1 MTHIGGLRV
10 PRKRVFLLFVVHR
23 CIERRLDANGRGD
36 EMPDLSKVGERTK
49 LKPKANRAPHWQ
61 RVRFG
66 VFVGYRPAANGGAG
80 TWAARAYDADA
91 RKYCIKALGD
101 YGHLTGNEQF
111 AAAKKDTELFADK
124 VETGAL
130 RYAGTVGNESAPIAK
145 METVADACRAYLA
158 EKTDPNGIAAGVF
171 RRHTFDDPIASV
183 KLDKLR
189 RHHLKAWRRRLEDA
203 PALVSRNKGGLTRTK
218 QRAASTVNRDMVPL
232 RAALAAVL
240 PPGAPGTDAA
250 WQEALKPVKGANGH
264 RTLYLD
270 RGERKSLLDSTSA
283 EFAPF
288 LRTLCLLPLR
298 PGTLASRT
306 AGDFDKRTRT
316 LVIGREAK
324 TGKARKITVP
334 QAVADFLA
342 GHVKSKLPAAPL
354 LGRSDGRAWNKDAW
368 KGPIKEGVEAAGL
381 PSGTCAYTMRHSV
394 ITDLVTGGLPILTVA
409 QISGT
414 SVAMVEKHYGHLV
427 GNGAEEALARLAL

>member
-1 MTHIGGLRV
+1 M
-10 PRKRVFLLFVVHR
+10 
-23 CIERRLDANGRGD
+23 A
-36 EMPDLSKVGERTK
+36 DLSKVGERMK
-49 LKPKANRAPHWQ
+49 LKPKTNRAPHWQ
-61 RVRFG
+61 RIRFG
-66 VFVGYRPAANGGAG
+66 VYVGYRPAANGGAG
-80 TWAARAYDADA
+80 GWVGRAYDADA

-101 YGHLTGNEQF
+101 YGQLAGNEQF
-111 AAAKKDTELFADK
+111 AAAKKDAEVFADK

-130 RYAGTVGNESAPIAK
+130 RYAGTVANESAPAAK
-145 METVADACRAYLA
+145 METVADACRAYLTERA
-158 EKTDPNGIAAGVF
+158 DANGIAAGVF
-171 RRHTFDDPIASV
+171 RRHLFNDPIASV

-189 RHHLKAWRRRLEDA
+189 RHHLKAWRKRLEDA
-203 PALVSRNKGGLTRTK
+203 PALLSRNKGGVTRTK

-232 RAALAAVL
+232 RASLAAVL

-250 WQEALKPVKGANGH
+250 WQEALKPAKGANGH

-270 RGERKSLLDSTSA
+270 REERKRLLDKAST

-288 LRTLCLLPLR
+288 LRALCLLPLR

-334 QAVADFLA
+334 QAVADFLLEQA
-342 GHVKSKLPAAPL
+342 KGKLPDAPL
-354 LGRSDGRAWNKDAW
+354 LRQVNGRAWNKDAW
-368 KGPIKEGVEAAGL
+368 KGPVKEAVKAAGL

-414 SVAMVEKHYGHLV
+414 SVTMIEKHYGHLV
-427 GNGAEEALARLAL
+427 GNGAEEALAKLAL

>member
-1 MTHIGGLRV
+1 MHFGGQITIENHA
-10 PRKRVFLLFVVHR
+10 FLLSVVPH
-23 CIERRLDANGRGD
+23 CIERTLDAVRY
-36 EMPDLSKVGERTK
+36 EVLMADLSKVGERTR
-49 LKPKANRAPHWQ
+49 LKPKPNRAPHWQ
-61 RVRFG
+61 RVRAG
-66 VFVGYRPAANGGAG
+66 VYVGFRPAANGGAG
-80 TWAARAYDADA
+80 TWAARAYDPDA

-101 YGHLTGNEQF
+101 YGQLAGNDQF
-111 AAAKKDTELFADK
+111 AAAKKDAEFFAEK

-130 RYAGTVGNESAPIAK
+130 RYAGALTDESAPILK
-145 METVADACRAYLA
+145 METVADACRAYLVGKA
-158 EKTDPNGIAAGVF
+158 DPNGIAAGVF
-171 RRHTFDDPIASV
+171 RRHIFDDPIASV

-189 RHHLKAWRRRLEDA
+189 RHHLKAWRKRLEDA
-203 PALVSRNKGGLTRTK
+203 PAMVSRNKGGETRTK

-232 RAALAAVL
+232 RAALATVL

-270 RGERKSLLDSTSA
+270 REERKRLLSYTPPA
-283 EFAPF
+283 FEPF

-316 LVIGREAK
+316 LIIAREAK

-342 GHVKSKLPAAPL
+342 EELKSKLPAAPL
-354 LGRSDGRAWNKDAW
+354 LGQSDGRAWNKDAW
-368 KGPIKEGVEAAGL
+368 KGPVKEAAEAAGL
-381 PSGTCAYTMRHSV
+381 PTGTCAYTLRHSV

-427 GNGAEEALARLAL
+427 GNDAEEALSKLAL

>member
-1 MTHIGGLRV
+1 M
-10 PRKRVFLLFVVHR
+10 
-23 CIERRLDANGRGD
+23 A
-36 EMPDLSKVGERTK
+36 DLSKVGERTK
-49 LKPKANRAPHWQ
+49 LKPKPNRAPHWQ
-61 RVRFG
+61 RIRFG
-66 VFVGYRPAANGGAG
+66 VYIGYRPAANGGAG
-80 TWAARAYDADA
+80 AWVARAYDPDA
-91 RKYCIKALGD
+91 REYCFKALGD
-101 YGHLTGNEQF
+101 YGQLAGNEQF
-111 AAAKKDTELFADK
+111 AAAKKDAEVFADK

-130 RYAGTVGNESAPIAK
+130 RYAGTAADESMPAVK
-145 METVADACRAYLA
+145 METVADACRAYLT
-158 EKTDPNGIAAGVF
+158 EKADPNGIAAGVF
-171 RRHTFDDPIASV
+171 RRHVFNDPIASV

-189 RHHLKAWRRRLEDA
+189 RHHLKAWRKRLEDA
-203 PALVSRNKGGLTRTK
+203 PALLSRNKGGVTRTK

-232 RAALAAVL
+232 RASLAAVL

-270 RGERKSLLDSTSA
+270 REERKRLLDKASA
-283 EFAPF
+283 EFEPF

-342 GHVKSKLPAAPL
+342 EQAKGKLPAAPL
-354 LGRSDGRAWNKDAW
+354 FRQGNGRAWNKDAW
-368 KGPIKEGVEAAGL
+368 KGPVKEAAERAGL
-381 PSGTCAYTMRHSV
+381 PGGTCAYTMRHSV
-394 ITDLVTGGLPILTVA
+394 ITDLVAGGLPILTVA

-414 SVAMVEKHYGHLV
+414 SVAMIEKHYGHLV
-427 GNGAEEALARLAL
+427 GNGAEEALAKLAL